1 MMCYAKQ
8 VAYLNR
14 LESRHA
20 QESRCRCDRASRGCS
35 CVLATRGA
43 GRDLASAQPQSLYP
57 RHAEAG
63 DDAGL
68 LPRCVR
74 IRCAATA
81 REFESG
87 GRAVEQQAWDW
98 LKGILAEVP
107 RREFRHR
114 DDGVL

>member
-20 QESRCRCDRASRGCS
+20 QESRCRSNRASRECS

-43 GRDLASAQPQSLYP
+43 GRDLAPAQPQSLYP
-57 RHAEAG
+57 RHGEAG

-68 LPRCVR
+68 LSRRVR

-81 REFESG
+81 SELESR
-87 GRAVEQQAWDW
+87 GRAAEQQAGHR
-98 LKGILAEVP
+98 LAGIHAEIP
-107 RREFRHR
+107 WRELR
-114 DDGVL
+114 D